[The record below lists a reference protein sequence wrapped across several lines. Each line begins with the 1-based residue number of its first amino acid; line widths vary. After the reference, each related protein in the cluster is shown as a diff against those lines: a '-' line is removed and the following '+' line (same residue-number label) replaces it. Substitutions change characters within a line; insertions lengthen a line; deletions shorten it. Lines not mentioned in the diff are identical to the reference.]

1 MSVPLSTIKSA
12 LKIDYDDDDA
22 DLIRLREV
30 AQSVVER
37 RTQLK
42 LQPGTESLYL
52 AEWKTTLI
60 PAFPF
65 NGITH
70 VRYQN
75 TSNVQTT
82 MPSGDYWLDQTDGP
96 MPVIRFL
103 ESPAIYE
110 GTAITVTYTAGYSS
124 IPDPLVHCVIS
135 TLWELPSMVLPWRQL
150 HQHPIT
156 QGFFQRPLLLMRP
169 VLKCSLQTTVLDLI

>member
-42 LQPGTESLYL
+42 LQPGTETLYL

-75 TSNVQTT
+75 SSNVQTT
-82 MPSGDYWLDQTDGP
+82 MSSGDYWIDQTDGP

-103 ESPAIYE
+103 EQPGIYE

-135 TLWELPSMVLPWRQL
+135 LVGAYYNNPEAIQ
-150 HQHPIT
+150 PIALAT
-156 QGFFQRPLLLMRP
+156 VPLS
-169 VLKCSLQTTVLDLI
+169 VEFILDHWSTNSRIR

>member
-52 AEWKTTLI
+52 AEWKSTLI

-75 TSNVQTT
+75 ASNVQTT
-82 MPSGDYWLDQTDGP
+82 MPSGDYWIDNSDGP

-124 IPDPLVHCVIS
+124 IPDPLVHCIIS
-135 TLWELPSMVLPWRQL
+135 LVGAYYNNPEAIQ
-150 HQHPIT
+150 PIALASV
-156 QGFFQRPLLLMRP
+156 PLS
-169 VLKCSLQTTVLDLI
+169 VEFILDHWSTNSRLR